1 MAEPFKN
8 PNEMT
13 FFEHIEVLRWHLF
26 RSALSV
32 VIISIGIF
40 SAKTFVFQYVIL
52 GPLSPDFPTYRF
64 FCGFGPNFCF
74 LPAKLNIITRDIQEQ
89 FMTHIKVSLWLGFI
103 VSFPYIF
110 YEFWKFIKPGL
121 YKKEIKAARGM
132 VFICSFL
139 FLFGVAFGYFLI
151 SPIAVTFLA
160 SYSVSPDVINTTTL
174 DSFVDNMT
182 MFTLP
187 MGLIFELPVVIYFLA
202 KIGIVS
208 SNMLAQ
214 YRRHAIVIITIVAA
228 VITPTTD
235 IFTMTMVGVPLYALY
250 EVSIIVTRRVDKE
263 RAEKQLKEDLNID
276 G

>member
-1 MAEPFKN
+1 MAQPLKN
-8 PNEMT
+8 PNEMS

-26 RSALSV
+26 RSALAV
-32 VIISIGIF
+32 VIISIGMF
-40 SAKTFVFQYVIL
+40 SAKTFIFQYVIL
-52 GPLSPDFPTYRF
+52 GPLSPGFPTYRF
-64 FCGFGPNFCF
+64 FCSFGPSFCF
-74 LPAKLNIITRDIQEQ
+74 FPAKLNIITRDIQEQ
-89 FMTHIKVSLWLGFI
+89 FMCHIKVSLWLGFI

-151 SPIAVTFLA
+151 SPVAVTFLA
-160 SYSVSPDVINTTTL
+160 SYSVSPDVVNTTTL

-208 SNMLAQ
+208 SPMLAQ
-214 YRRHAIVIITIVAA
+214 YRRHAVVVITILSAI
-228 VITPTTD
+228 ITPTTD
-235 IFTMTMVGVPLYALY
+235 IFTMTLVGLPLYALY
-250 EVSIIVTRRVDKE
+250 EISIIVTKKVDQE
-263 RAEKQLKEDLNID
+263 RAAKDLID
-276 G
+276 DTENG